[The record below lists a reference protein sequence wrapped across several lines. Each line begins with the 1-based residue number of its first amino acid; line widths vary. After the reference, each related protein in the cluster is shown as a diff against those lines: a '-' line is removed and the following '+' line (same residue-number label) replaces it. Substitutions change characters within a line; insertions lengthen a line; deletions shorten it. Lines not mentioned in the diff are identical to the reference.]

1 MEKEVL
7 DKKVAE
13 LRSKIFELQNEIRQL
28 QQQYIAEFP
37 IKAGDKCV
45 DGMGSPCWF
54 VRVYFDGNMDSHQRF
69 KVNYPK
75 KDGTRSG
82 HEQNCYSN
90 LVKCE

>member
-7 DKKVAE
+7 DKKVKE
-13 LRSKIFELQNEIRQL
+13 LHDKIFELQRQIKQL
-28 QQQYIAEFP
+28 QSQYIAEFP

-45 DGMGSPCWF
+45 DGKRSPCWF
-54 VRVYFDGNMDSHQRF
+54 VRVYFDSNMNSLQYF

-82 HEQNCYSN
+82 HEQNCYSD

>member
-7 DKKVAE
+7 DQKVAE
-13 LRSKIFELQNEIRQL
+13 LRNKIVGLQNEIRQL

-45 DGMGSPCWF
+45 DGMGTPCWF
-54 VRVYFDGNMDSHQRF
+54 VRVYFDSNMNSHQRF

-82 HEQNCYSN
+82 HEQNCYSD